1 MNVLAVSDDLSALL
15 IAGMALL
22 ASVALAFVAYQKG
35 AAGKQSLK
43 PETSIVLPIGPVSE
57 QDSSNKQAA

>member
-22 ASVALAFVAYQKG
+22 ASVALAIVAYRKG
-35 AAGKQSLK
+35 AAGKQSLNT
-43 PETSIVLPIGPVSE
+43 ETSIVLAIEPVSE